1 MANYSNIRNK
11 IISDIKP
18 NNNQEITGQIMQDT
32 LLQMVSLLQ
41 DGGYLFKG
49 GATTTTNP
57 IVGDS
62 NVFYLASVKGTYANF
77 GGLQVNDNELAAL
90 VYNGSW
96 SKISIDN
103 QIAHLKDIWNVEYLP
118 VFFLRVEFSNDTIAK
133 ISIDD
138 VITTDFEAIID
149 DFINKTAF
157 IFAYNS
163 VNGSSEVNE
172 FLSPVSVRKTEAG
185 DSVEFIFDGIN
196 RNRYRVVVNYK
207 DLSIQNQARQL
218 IFLPNVST
226 LQDGLMSKEDK
237 EKLDTLYTDFTDL
250 TPEVVTMDDYEDD
263 DSPTMG
269 IIVHDRSGGTT
280 KKVKNSGVLLNDLL
294 RKDQFPVATSSKI
307 GGIKSGGGFI
317 TVDTDGIVKVNRSQT
332 ADNSE
337 NDENGDNIVYTY
349 AKKADLPGIATSTVA
364 GIIKGG
370 GDIAVAAD
378 GSVTVNNAG
387 VAQMA
392 MQDSS
397 GRVIVNTYVPKTQ
410 VATSSAAG
418 LVKSGND
425 ISVASDGTVTVTSA
439 TTVDNVPAATSSKI
453 GGVKSGG
460 DILVSST
467 GEVTVNNAASAEE
480 AVHATRADNATNVT
494 NVPVATTSKIGGIKA
509 GANITVDSNGGVRI
523 TYAEVAGSASTADE
537 ATTATYAQNATY
549 DNAGNKIVDTYAKK
563 TELPKIATSTVA
575 GIIKGGG
582 DIAVGN
588 DGSVTVN
595 NSAFAMQANLANS
608 ALRDGTGAQIDTTY
622 LRYSRASAHGRYYKF
637 LTLKRGPEKG
647 IIRFG
652 IESPLMGYADYMVNW
667 TYDTNTEKGMNL
679 YCLFSTNAQMYNRVK
694 LVRTGNDTFDVY
706 FESNAGNDYPAFVFM
721 GEGGTTESRSITN
734 YIVSTVSAIPENIYK
749 ESAGTSAYFHNDV
762 YVLRDYAKGDPIL
775 KFISPGHIEKWIRL
789 NRTNNHLEIVDSNGS
804 LTELYA
810 SSFVG
815 DLKGTADKAASL
827 SFSNSDDAINIDNY
841 PQADYGVIPIW
852 LNTAEADGY
861 PPGREGLVF
870 QAKYRSEQ
878 GSSGT
883 EYVDCLTQFYVGNE
897 GVRHRTI
904 VDYDEATK
912 FENTPWSKI
921 NDDCYFNLGTATVA
935 SSTSSS
941 AGVTFTGSSAF
952 SSIRTLLDGLSL
964 ATMSNAMPNIFLGF
978 SLDTGN
984 GITHYIRTNVSSIS
998 RLSNGNYALFA
1009 MYQNPLFGDENYVN
1023 VLRISITPSSYSC
1036 QTLKS
1041 L

>member
-1 MANYSNIRNK
+1 MTR
-11 IISDIKP
+11 IKKLKE
-18 NNNQEITGQIMQDT
+18 N
-32 LLQMVSLLQ
+32 
-41 DGGYLFKG
+41 
-49 GATTTTNP
+49 GATIYPAT
-57 IVGDS
+57 ILDAVVDS
-62 NVFYLASVKGTYANF
+62 K
-77 GGLQVNDNELAAL
+77 
-90 VYNGSW
+90 
-96 SKISIDN
+96 
-103 QIAHLKDIWNVEYLP
+103 
-118 VFFLRVEFSNDTIAK
+118 
-133 ISIDD
+133 
-138 VITTDFEAIID
+138 
-149 DFINKTAF
+149 
-157 IFAYNS
+157 
-163 VNGSSEVNE
+163 
-172 FLSPVSVRKTEAG
+172 
-185 DSVEFIFDGIN
+185 
-196 RNRYRVVVNYK
+196 
-207 DLSIQNQARQL
+207 
-218 IFLPNVST
+218 
-226 LQDGLMSKEDK
+226 
-237 EKLDTLYTDFTDL
+237 
-250 TPEVVTMDDYEDD
+250 
-263 DSPTMG
+263 
-269 IIVHDRSGGTT
+269 
-280 KKVKNSGVLLNDLL
+280 
-294 RKDQFPVATSSKI
+294 
-307 GGIKSGGGFI
+307 
-317 TVDTDGIVKVNRSQT
+317 
-332 ADNSE
+332 
-337 NDENGDNIVYTY
+337 
-349 AKKADLPGIATSTVA
+349 TSTP
-364 GIIKGG
+364 I
-370 GDIAVAAD
+370 
-378 GSVTVNNAG
+378 T
-387 VAQMA
+387 
-392 MQDSS
+392 
-397 GRVIVNTYVPKTQ
+397 KT
-410 VATSSAAG
+410 
-418 LVKSGND
+418 
-425 ISVASDGTVTVTSA
+425 
-439 TTVDNVPAATSSKI
+439 
-453 GGVKSGG
+453 
-460 DILVSST
+460 
-467 GEVTVNNAASAEE
+467 
-480 AVHATRADNATNVT
+480 R
-494 NVPVATTSKIGGIKA
+494 
-509 GANITVDSNGGVRI
+509 
-523 TYAEVAGSASTADE
+523 
-537 ATTATYAQNATY
+537 
-549 DNAGNKIVDTYAKK
+549 
-563 TELPKIATSTVA
+563 
-575 GIIKGGG
+575 
-582 DIAVGN
+582 
-588 DGSVTVN
+588 
-595 NSAFAMQANLANS
+595 
-608 ALRDGTGAQIDTTY
+608 

-827 SFSNSDDAINIDNY
+827 SFSNSDSAINIDNY

-978 SLDTGN
+978 SLDVGN

>member
-237 EKLDTLYTDFTDL
+237 TKLDGIEVGANKYTL
-250 TPEVVTMDDYEDD
+250 
-263 DSPTMG
+263 
-269 IIVHDRSGGTT
+269 
-280 KKVKNSGVLLNDLL
+280 
-294 RKDQFPVATSSKI
+294 PVASDSTL

-364 GIIKGG
+364 GIVKSGG
-370 GDIAVAAD
+370 NITVASD

-392 MQDSS
+392 QQDSS

-410 VATSSAAG
+410 IATSSAAG

-425 ISVASDGTVTVTSA
+425 ITVASDGTVTVNSA
-439 TTVDNVPAATSSKI
+439 TTVDNIPAATSSKI
-453 GGVKSGG
+453 GGIKSGG
-460 DILVSST
+460 DVLVSSS
-467 GEVTVNNAASAEE
+467 GVVTVNNAASAEE
-480 AVHATRADNATNVT
+480 AVHATTADNATNVT

-509 GANITVDSNGGVRI
+509 GANISVSSDGSVII
-523 TYAEVAGSASTADE
+523 TYADVAGSASTADE

-575 GIIKGGG
+575 GIIKGRG
-582 DIAVGN
+582 DIAVAA

-608 ALRDGTGAQIDTTY
+608 ALRDGAGAQINTTY
-622 LRYSRASAHGRYYKF
+622 LTAAAV
-637 LTLKRGPEKG
+637 T
-647 IIRFG
+647 
-652 IESPLMGYADYMVNW
+652 
-667 TYDTNTEKGMNL
+667 
-679 YCLFSTNAQMYNRVK
+679 
-694 LVRTGNDTFDVY
+694 DV
-706 FESNAGNDYPAFVFM
+706 
-721 GEGGTTESRSITN
+721 T
-734 YIVSTVSAIPENIYK
+734 
-749 ESAGTSAYFHNDV
+749 
-762 YVLRDYAKGDPIL
+762 DYA
-775 KFISPGHIEKWIRL
+775 
-789 NRTNNHLEIVDSNGS
+789 EI
-804 LTELYA
+804 
-810 SSFVG
+810 
-815 DLKGTADKAASL
+815 
-827 SFSNSDDAINIDNY
+827 
-841 PQADYGVIPIW
+841 
-852 LNTAEADGY
+852 
-861 PPGREGLVF
+861 
-870 QAKYRSEQ
+870 
-878 GSSGT
+878 
-883 EYVDCLTQFYVGNE
+883 
-897 GVRHRTI
+897 TI
-904 VDYDEATK
+904 
-912 FENTPWSKI
+912 
-921 NDDCYFNLGTATVA
+921 
-935 SSTSSS
+935 
-941 AGVTFTGSSAF
+941 
-952 SSIRTLLDGLSL
+952 
-964 ATMSNAMPNIFLGF
+964 
-978 SLDTGN
+978 
-984 GITHYIRTNVSSIS
+984 
-998 RLSNGNYALFA
+998 
-1009 MYQNPLFGDENYVN
+1009 
-1023 VLRISITPSSYSC
+1023 
-1036 QTLKS
+1036 
-1041 L
+1041 

>member
-1 MANYSNIRNK
+1 M
-11 IISDIKP
+11 
-18 NNNQEITGQIMQDT
+18 
-32 LLQMVSLLQ
+32 
-41 DGGYLFKG
+41 
-49 GATTTTNP
+49 
-57 IVGDS
+57 
-62 NVFYLASVKGTYANF
+62 
-77 GGLQVNDNELAAL
+77 AAL

-237 EKLDTLYTDFTDL
+237 TKLDGIEVGANKYTL
-250 TPEVVTMDDYEDD
+250 
-263 DSPTMG
+263 
-269 IIVHDRSGGTT
+269 
-280 KKVKNSGVLLNDLL
+280 
-294 RKDQFPVATSSKI
+294 PVASDSTL

-364 GIIKGG
+364 GIVKSGG
-370 GDIAVAAD
+370 NITVASD

-392 MQDSS
+392 QQDSS

-410 VATSSAAG
+410 IATSSAAG

-425 ISVASDGTVTVTSA
+425 ITVASDGTVTVNSA
-439 TTVDNVPAATSSKI
+439 TTVDNIPAATSSKI
-453 GGVKSGG
+453 GGIKSGG
-460 DILVSST
+460 DVLVSSS
-467 GEVTVNNAASAEE
+467 GVVTVNNAASAEE
-480 AVHATRADNATNVT
+480 AVHATTADNATNVT

-509 GANITVDSNGGVRI
+509 GANISVSSDGSVII
-523 TYAEVAGSASTADE
+523 TYADVAGSASTADE

-582 DIAVGN
+582 DIAVAA

-608 ALRDGTGAQIDTTY
+608 ALRDGAGAQINTTY
-622 LRYSRASAHGRYYKF
+622 LTAAAV
-637 LTLKRGPEKG
+637 T
-647 IIRFG
+647 
-652 IESPLMGYADYMVNW
+652 
-667 TYDTNTEKGMNL
+667 
-679 YCLFSTNAQMYNRVK
+679 
-694 LVRTGNDTFDVY
+694 DV
-706 FESNAGNDYPAFVFM
+706 
-721 GEGGTTESRSITN
+721 T
-734 YIVSTVSAIPENIYK
+734 
-749 ESAGTSAYFHNDV
+749 
-762 YVLRDYAKGDPIL
+762 DYA
-775 KFISPGHIEKWIRL
+775 
-789 NRTNNHLEIVDSNGS
+789 EI
-804 LTELYA
+804 
-810 SSFVG
+810 
-815 DLKGTADKAASL
+815 
-827 SFSNSDDAINIDNY
+827 
-841 PQADYGVIPIW
+841 
-852 LNTAEADGY
+852 
-861 PPGREGLVF
+861 
-870 QAKYRSEQ
+870 
-878 GSSGT
+878 
-883 EYVDCLTQFYVGNE
+883 
-897 GVRHRTI
+897 TI
-904 VDYDEATK
+904 
-912 FENTPWSKI
+912 
-921 NDDCYFNLGTATVA
+921 
-935 SSTSSS
+935 
-941 AGVTFTGSSAF
+941 
-952 SSIRTLLDGLSL
+952 
-964 ATMSNAMPNIFLGF
+964 
-978 SLDTGN
+978 
-984 GITHYIRTNVSSIS
+984 
-998 RLSNGNYALFA
+998 
-1009 MYQNPLFGDENYVN
+1009 
-1023 VLRISITPSSYSC
+1023 
-1036 QTLKS
+1036 
-1041 L
+1041 

>member
-118 VFFLRVEFSNDTIAK
+118 VLFLRVEFSNDTIAK

-138 VITTDFEAIID
+138 VITTDFEAFID

-226 LQDGLMSKEDK
+226 LRDGLMSKEDK

-349 AKKADLPGIATSTVA
+349 AKK
-364 GIIKGG
+364 
-370 GDIAVAAD
+370 
-378 GSVTVNNAG
+378 
-387 VAQMA
+387 
-392 MQDSS
+392 
-397 GRVIVNTYVPKTQ
+397 
-410 VATSSAAG
+410 
-418 LVKSGND
+418 
-425 ISVASDGTVTVTSA
+425 
-439 TTVDNVPAATSSKI
+439 
-453 GGVKSGG
+453 
-460 DILVSST
+460 
-467 GEVTVNNAASAEE
+467 
-480 AVHATRADNATNVT
+480 
-494 NVPVATTSKIGGIKA
+494 
-509 GANITVDSNGGVRI
+509 
-523 TYAEVAGSASTADE
+523 
-537 ATTATYAQNATY
+537 
-549 DNAGNKIVDTYAKK
+549 

-622 LRYSRASAHGRYYKF
+622 LRYSRASGHGRYYKF
-637 LTLKRGPEKG
+637 LTLERGLEKG

-679 YCLFSTNAQMYNRVK
+679 YCLFSTNAQMYNLVK

-706 FESNAGNDYPAFVFM
+706 FESNAGNDCPAFVFM
-721 GEGGTTESRSITN
+721 GEGGRTESNYITS
-734 YIVSTVSAIPENIYK
+734 YIVSIVSAIPENIYK

-789 NRTNNHLEIVDSNGS
+789 NRTNNHLEIVDSNRS

-878 GSSGT
+878 GSPST

-904 VDYDEATK
+904 FDYDEATK

-941 AGVTFTGSSAF
+941 AGVTFTGSNAF

-998 RLSNGNYALFA
+998 RLSNGNYVLFA

-1023 VLRISITPSSYSC
+1023 VLRISITLSSYSC

>member
-138 VITTDFEAIID
+138 VITSDFEAIID

-237 EKLDTLYTDFTDL
+237 TKLDGIEVGANKYTL
-250 TPEVVTMDDYEDD
+250 
-263 DSPTMG
+263 
-269 IIVHDRSGGTT
+269 
-280 KKVKNSGVLLNDLL
+280 
-294 RKDQFPVATSSKI
+294 PVASDSTL

-349 AKKADLPGIATSTVA
+349 AKKADLPKIATSTVA

-392 MQDSS
+392 QQDSS
-397 GRVIVNTYVPKTQ
+397 GRAIVNTYVPKTQ
-410 VATSSAAG
+410 IATSSAAG

-425 ISVASDGTVTVTSA
+425 ITVASDGTVTVNSA
-439 TTVDNVPAATSSKI
+439 TTVDNIPAATSSKI
-453 GGVKSGG
+453 GGIKSGG
-460 DILVSST
+460 DVLVSSS
-467 GEVTVNNAASAEE
+467 GVVTVNNAASAEE
-480 AVHATRADNATNVT
+480 AVHATTADNATNVT

-509 GANITVDSNGGVRI
+509 GANISVSSDGSVII
-523 TYAEVAGSASTADE
+523 TYADVAGSASTADE

-582 DIAVGN
+582 DIAVAADGSVTVNNAGVAQMAQQDSSGRAIVNTYVPKTQIATSSAAGLVKSGN
-588 DGSVTVN
+588 DITVASDGTVTVNSATTVDNIPAATSSKIGGIKSGGDVLVSSSGVVTVNNAASAEEAVHATTADNATNVTNVPVATTSKIGGIKAGANISVSSDGSVTVN

-608 ALRDGTGAQIDTTY
+608 ALRDGAGAQINTTY
-622 LRYSRASAHGRYYKF
+622 LTAAAV
-637 LTLKRGPEKG
+637 TDVT
-647 IIRFG
+647 
-652 IESPLMGYADYMVNW
+652 DYN
-667 TYDTNTEKGMNL
+667 E
-679 YCLFSTNAQMYNRVK
+679 
-694 LVRTGNDTFDVY
+694 
-706 FESNAGNDYPAFVFM
+706 
-721 GEGGTTESRSITN
+721 IT
-734 YIVSTVSAIPENIYK
+734 I
-749 ESAGTSAYFHNDV
+749 
-762 YVLRDYAKGDPIL
+762 
-775 KFISPGHIEKWIRL
+775 
-789 NRTNNHLEIVDSNGS
+789 
-804 LTELYA
+804 
-810 SSFVG
+810 
-815 DLKGTADKAASL
+815 
-827 SFSNSDDAINIDNY
+827 
-841 PQADYGVIPIW
+841 
-852 LNTAEADGY
+852 
-861 PPGREGLVF
+861 
-870 QAKYRSEQ
+870 
-878 GSSGT
+878 
-883 EYVDCLTQFYVGNE
+883 
-897 GVRHRTI
+897 
-904 VDYDEATK
+904 
-912 FENTPWSKI
+912 
-921 NDDCYFNLGTATVA
+921 
-935 SSTSSS
+935 
-941 AGVTFTGSSAF
+941 
-952 SSIRTLLDGLSL
+952 
-964 ATMSNAMPNIFLGF
+964 
-978 SLDTGN
+978 
-984 GITHYIRTNVSSIS
+984 
-998 RLSNGNYALFA
+998 
-1009 MYQNPLFGDENYVN
+1009 
-1023 VLRISITPSSYSC
+1023 
-1036 QTLKS
+1036 
-1041 L
+1041 

>member
-77 GGLQVNDNELAAL
+77 SGLQVNDNELAAL

-96 SKISIDN
+96 SKISIDK
-103 QIAHLKDIWNVEYLP
+103 QIARLKDIWNVEYLP

-163 VNGSSEVNE
+163 VNRSSEVNE

-207 DLSIQNQARQL
+207 NLSIQNQARQL

-226 LQDGLMSKEDK
+226 LQDGLMRKEDK

-622 LRYSRASAHGRYYKF
+622 LRYSRASGHGRYYKF
-637 LTLKRGPEKG
+637 LTLERGLEKG

-721 GEGGTTESRSITN
+721 GEGGTTKSNYITS
-734 YIVSTVSAIPENIYK
+734 YIVSIVSAIPENIYK

-878 GSSGT
+878 GGLSP

-978 SLDTGN
+978 SLNTGN

-1009 MYQNPLFGDENYVN
+1009 MYKNPLFGDENYVN

>member
-103 QIAHLKDIWNVEYLP
+103 RIAHLKDIWNVEYLP

-163 VNGSSEVNE
+163 VNRSSEVNE

-563 TELPKIATSTVA
+563 TELPKI
-575 GIIKGGG
+575 
-582 DIAVGN
+582 
-588 DGSVTVN
+588 
-595 NSAFAMQANLANS
+595 
-608 ALRDGTGAQIDTTY
+608 DTTY
-622 LRYSRASAHGRYYKF
+622 LRYSRASGHGRYYKF
-637 LTLKRGPEKG
+637 LTLERGLEKG

-679 YCLFSTNAQMYNRVK
+679 YCLFSTNAKMYNRVK

-706 FESNAGNDYPAFVFM
+706 FESDAGNDYPAFVFM
-721 GEGGTTESRSITN
+721 GEGGSTESNYITS
-734 YIVSTVSAIPENIYK
+734 YIVSIVLAIPENIYK

-870 QAKYRSEQ
+870 QAKYISEQ
-878 GSSGT
+878 GSASA

-998 RLSNGNYALFA
+998 RLSNGNYVLFA

-1023 VLRISITPSSYSC
+1023 VLRISIMPSSYSC

>member
-370 GDIAVAAD
+370 GDIAVGNDGSVTVNNSAFAMQANLANSALRDGTGAQIDTTYLRYSRASAHGRYYKFLTLERGPEKGIIRFGIESPLMGYADYMVNWTYDTNTEKGMNLYCLFSTNAQMYNRVKLVRTGNDTFDVYFESNAGNDYPAFVFMGEGGTTESNCITSYIVSTVSAIPENIYKESAGTSAYFHNDVYVLRDYAKGDPILKFISPGHIEKWIRLNRTNNHLEIVDSNGSLTELYASSFVGDLKGTADEATTATYAQNATYDNAGNKIVDTYAKKTELPKIATSTVAGIIKGGGDIAVAAD

-537 ATTATYAQNATY
+537 
-549 DNAGNKIVDTYAKK
+549 
-563 TELPKIATSTVA
+563 
-575 GIIKGGG
+575 
-582 DIAVGN
+582 
-588 DGSVTVN
+588 
-595 NSAFAMQANLANS
+595 
-608 ALRDGTGAQIDTTY
+608 
-622 LRYSRASAHGRYYKF
+622 
-637 LTLKRGPEKG
+637 
-647 IIRFG
+647 
-652 IESPLMGYADYMVNW
+652 
-667 TYDTNTEKGMNL
+667 
-679 YCLFSTNAQMYNRVK
+679 
-694 LVRTGNDTFDVY
+694 
-706 FESNAGNDYPAFVFM
+706 
-721 GEGGTTESRSITN
+721 
-734 YIVSTVSAIPENIYK
+734 
-749 ESAGTSAYFHNDV
+749 
-762 YVLRDYAKGDPIL
+762 
-775 KFISPGHIEKWIRL
+775 
-789 NRTNNHLEIVDSNGS
+789 
-804 LTELYA
+804 
-810 SSFVG
+810 
-815 DLKGTADKAASL
+815 AASL

>member
-138 VITTDFEAIID
+138 VITIDFEAIID

-237 EKLDTLYTDFTDL
+237 TKLDGIEVGANKYTL
-250 TPEVVTMDDYEDD
+250 
-263 DSPTMG
+263 
-269 IIVHDRSGGTT
+269 
-280 KKVKNSGVLLNDLL
+280 
-294 RKDQFPVATSSKI
+294 PVASDSTL

-370 GDIAVAAD
+370 GDIAVGND

-392 MQDSS
+392 QQDSS

-410 VATSSAAG
+410 IATSSAAG

-425 ISVASDGTVTVTSA
+425 ITVASDGTVTVNSA
-439 TTVDNVPAATSSKI
+439 TTVDNIPAATSSKI
-453 GGVKSGG
+453 GGIKSGG
-460 DILVSST
+460 DVLVSSS
-467 GEVTVNNAASAEE
+467 GVVTVNNAASAEE
-480 AVHATRADNATNVT
+480 AVHATTADNATNVT

-509 GANITVDSNGGVRI
+509 GANISVSSDGSVII
-523 TYAEVAGSASTADE
+523 TYADVAGSASTADE
-537 ATTATYAQNATY
+537 ATNATYAQNATN

-563 TELPKIATSTVA
+563 ADLPGIATSTVA

-595 NSAFAMQANLANS
+595 NAGVAQMAQQDSSGRVIVNTYVPKTQIATSSAAGLVKSGNDITVASDGTVTVNSATTVDNIPAATSSKIGGIKSGGDVLVSSSGVVTVNNAASAEEAVHATTADNATNVTNVPVATTSKIGGIKAGANISVSSDGSVIITYADVAGSASTADEATNATYAQNATNDNAGNKIVDTYAKKADLPGIATSSAAGLVKSGGNITVASDGTVTVNKSLTADVAEEASHASNADVATLASTASIADKAKTVDAATSSKIGGIKSAGDISVDSSGSVTVNNSAFAMQANLANS
-608 ALRDGTGAQIDTTY
+608 ALRDGAGAQINTTY
-622 LRYSRASAHGRYYKF
+622 LKAAAV
-637 LTLKRGPEKG
+637 T
-647 IIRFG
+647 
-652 IESPLMGYADYMVNW
+652 
-667 TYDTNTEKGMNL
+667 
-679 YCLFSTNAQMYNRVK
+679 
-694 LVRTGNDTFDVY
+694 DV
-706 FESNAGNDYPAFVFM
+706 
-721 GEGGTTESRSITN
+721 T
-734 YIVSTVSAIPENIYK
+734 
-749 ESAGTSAYFHNDV
+749 
-762 YVLRDYAKGDPIL
+762 DYA
-775 KFISPGHIEKWIRL
+775 
-789 NRTNNHLEIVDSNGS
+789 EI
-804 LTELYA
+804 
-810 SSFVG
+810 
-815 DLKGTADKAASL
+815 
-827 SFSNSDDAINIDNY
+827 
-841 PQADYGVIPIW
+841 
-852 LNTAEADGY
+852 
-861 PPGREGLVF
+861 
-870 QAKYRSEQ
+870 
-878 GSSGT
+878 
-883 EYVDCLTQFYVGNE
+883 
-897 GVRHRTI
+897 TI
-904 VDYDEATK
+904 
-912 FENTPWSKI
+912 
-921 NDDCYFNLGTATVA
+921 
-935 SSTSSS
+935 
-941 AGVTFTGSSAF
+941 
-952 SSIRTLLDGLSL
+952 
-964 ATMSNAMPNIFLGF
+964 
-978 SLDTGN
+978 
-984 GITHYIRTNVSSIS
+984 
-998 RLSNGNYALFA
+998 
-1009 MYQNPLFGDENYVN
+1009 
-1023 VLRISITPSSYSC
+1023 
-1036 QTLKS
+1036 
-1041 L
+1041 

>member
-237 EKLDTLYTDFTDL
+237 TKLDGIEVGANKYTL
-250 TPEVVTMDDYEDD
+250 
-263 DSPTMG
+263 
-269 IIVHDRSGGTT
+269 
-280 KKVKNSGVLLNDLL
+280 
-294 RKDQFPVATSSKI
+294 PVASDSTL

-364 GIIKGG
+364 GIVKSGG
-370 GDIAVAAD
+370 NITVASD

-392 MQDSS
+392 QQDSS

-410 VATSSAAG
+410 IATSSAAG

-425 ISVASDGTVTVTSA
+425 ITVASDGTVTVNSA
-439 TTVDNVPAATSSKI
+439 TTVDNIPAATSSKI
-453 GGVKSGG
+453 GGIKSGG
-460 DILVSST
+460 DVLVSSS
-467 GEVTVNNAASAEE
+467 GVVTVNNAASAEE
-480 AVHATRADNATNVT
+480 AVHATTADNATNVT

-509 GANITVDSNGGVRI
+509 GANISVSSDGSVII
-523 TYAEVAGSASTADE
+523 TYADVAGSASTADE

-563 TELPKIATSTVA
+563 TELLKIATSTVA

-582 DIAVGN
+582 DIAVAA

-608 ALRDGTGAQIDTTY
+608 ALRDGAGAQINTTY
-622 LRYSRASAHGRYYKF
+622 LTAAAV
-637 LTLKRGPEKG
+637 T
-647 IIRFG
+647 
-652 IESPLMGYADYMVNW
+652 
-667 TYDTNTEKGMNL
+667 
-679 YCLFSTNAQMYNRVK
+679 
-694 LVRTGNDTFDVY
+694 DV
-706 FESNAGNDYPAFVFM
+706 
-721 GEGGTTESRSITN
+721 T
-734 YIVSTVSAIPENIYK
+734 
-749 ESAGTSAYFHNDV
+749 
-762 YVLRDYAKGDPIL
+762 DYA
-775 KFISPGHIEKWIRL
+775 
-789 NRTNNHLEIVDSNGS
+789 EI
-804 LTELYA
+804 
-810 SSFVG
+810 
-815 DLKGTADKAASL
+815 
-827 SFSNSDDAINIDNY
+827 
-841 PQADYGVIPIW
+841 
-852 LNTAEADGY
+852 
-861 PPGREGLVF
+861 
-870 QAKYRSEQ
+870 
-878 GSSGT
+878 
-883 EYVDCLTQFYVGNE
+883 
-897 GVRHRTI
+897 TI
-904 VDYDEATK
+904 
-912 FENTPWSKI
+912 
-921 NDDCYFNLGTATVA
+921 
-935 SSTSSS
+935 
-941 AGVTFTGSSAF
+941 
-952 SSIRTLLDGLSL
+952 
-964 ATMSNAMPNIFLGF
+964 
-978 SLDTGN
+978 
-984 GITHYIRTNVSSIS
+984 
-998 RLSNGNYALFA
+998 
-1009 MYQNPLFGDENYVN
+1009 
-1023 VLRISITPSSYSC
+1023 
-1036 QTLKS
+1036 
-1041 L
+1041 

>member
-149 DFINKTAF
+149 DLINKTAF

-226 LQDGLMSKEDK
+226 FRDGLMSKEDK
-237 EKLDTLYTDFTDL
+237 TKLDGIEVGANKYTL
-250 TPEVVTMDDYEDD
+250 
-263 DSPTMG
+263 
-269 IIVHDRSGGTT
+269 
-280 KKVKNSGVLLNDLL
+280 
-294 RKDQFPVATSSKI
+294 PVATASILGGIKSGGDVSIGTDGTVTVNNATNVENVPVATTSKI
-307 GGIKSGGGFI
+307 GGIKAGANI
-317 TVDTDGIVKVNRSQT
+317 TVDSNGGVRITYAEVAGSAST
-332 ADNSE
+332 ADEATNATYAQ
-337 NDENGDNIVYTY
+337 NATYDNAGNKIVDTY
-349 AKKADLPGIATSTVA
+349 AKKTELPKIATSTVA

-378 GSVTVNNAG
+378 GGVTVNNAG

-494 NVPVATTSKIGGIKA
+494 NVPVATASALGGVKSGEDVEVDSSGI
-509 GANITVDSNGGVRI
+509 ITVHFAEKASEADCDENG
-523 TYAEVAGSASTADE
+523 D
-537 ATTATYAQNATY
+537 
-549 DNAGNKIVDTYAKK
+549 KIVDTYARFD
-563 TELPKIATSTVA
+563 ELPVVATASKAGLVKSGGNITVA
-575 GIIKGGG
+575 SDGTVTVNKSLTA
-582 DIAVGN
+582 DIAEEASHASNADVATLASTASIADNAATADRLNTASNVAGDEDMPDTDSVQSFSGYVGN
-588 DGSVTVN
+588 DKTNKCPILSVTTE
-595 NSAFAMQANLANS
+595 FL
-608 ALRDGTGAQIDTTY
+608 DGTQQLSLQIG
-622 LRYSRASAHGRYYKF
+622 YSAEHG
-637 LTLKRGPEKG
+637 
-647 IIRFG
+647 
-652 IESPLMGYADYMVNW
+652 LMCRIGGRN
-667 TYDTNTEKGMNL
+667 TN
-679 YCLFSTNAQMYNRVK
+679 
-694 LVRTGNDTFDVY
+694 
-706 FESNAGNDYPAFVFM
+706 
-721 GEGGTTESRSITN
+721 GE
-734 YIVSTVSAIPENIYK
+734 
-749 ESAGTSAYFHNDV
+749 F
-762 YVLRDYAKGDPIL
+762 
-775 KFISPGHIEKWIRL
+775 
-789 NRTNNHLEIVDSNGS
+789 
-804 LTELYA
+804 
-810 SSFVG
+810 
-815 DLKGTADKAASL
+815 
-827 SFSNSDDAINIDNY
+827 SFSDWQKI
-841 PQADYGVIPIW
+841 
-852 LNTAEADGY
+852 
-861 PPGREGLVF
+861 
-870 QAKYRSEQ
+870 
-878 GSSGT
+878 
-883 EYVDCLTQFYVGNE
+883 LTQD
-897 GVRHRTI
+897 I
-904 VDYDEATK
+904 
-912 FENTPWSKI
+912 
-921 NDDCYFNLGTATVA
+921 
-935 SSTSSS
+935 
-941 AGVTFTGSSAF
+941 
-952 SSIRTLLDGLSL
+952 
-964 ATMSNAMPNIFLGF
+964 
-978 SLDTGN
+978 
-984 GITHYIRTNVSSIS
+984 
-998 RLSNGNYALFA
+998 
-1009 MYQNPLFGDENYVN
+1009 
-1023 VLRISITPSSYSC
+1023 
-1036 QTLKS
+1036 
-1041 L
+1041 

>member
-226 LQDGLMSKEDK
+226 RKDGLMSKEDK

-307 GGIKSGGGFI
+307 GGIK
-317 TVDTDGIVKVNRSQT
+317 
-332 ADNSE
+332 
-337 NDENGDNIVYTY
+337 
-349 AKKADLPGIATSTVA
+349 
-364 GIIKGG
+364 
-370 GDIAVAAD
+370 
-378 GSVTVNNAG
+378 
-387 VAQMA
+387 
-392 MQDSS
+392 
-397 GRVIVNTYVPKTQ
+397 
-410 VATSSAAG
+410 
-418 LVKSGND
+418 
-425 ISVASDGTVTVTSA
+425 
-439 TTVDNVPAATSSKI
+439 
-453 GGVKSGG
+453 
-460 DILVSST
+460 
-467 GEVTVNNAASAEE
+467 
-480 AVHATRADNATNVT
+480 
-494 NVPVATTSKIGGIKA
+494 A
-509 GANITVDSNGGVRI
+509 GANITVDSN
-523 TYAEVAGSASTADE
+523 
-537 ATTATYAQNATY
+537 
-549 DNAGNKIVDTYAKK
+549 
-563 TELPKIATSTVA
+563 
-575 GIIKGGG
+575 
-582 DIAVGN
+582 
-588 DGSVTVN
+588 GSVTVN

-622 LRYSRASAHGRYYKF
+622 LRYSRASEHGRYYKF
-637 LTLKRGPEKG
+637 LTLERGLEKG

-667 TYDTNTEKGMNL
+667 MYDTNTEKGMNL
-679 YCLFSTNAQMYNRVK
+679 YCLFSTNAKMYNRVK

-721 GEGGTTESRSITN
+721 GEGGTTERRSITN

-762 YVLRDYAKGDPIL
+762 YVLREYAKGDPIL

-878 GSSGT
+878 GSSDT

-904 VDYDEATK
+904 VDYDETTK

-984 GITHYIRTNVSSIS
+984 GITHYIRTNVSSII
-998 RLSNGNYALFA
+998 RFSNGNYVLFA

>member
-370 GDIAVAAD
+370 GDIAVVAD

-480 AVHATRADNATNVT
+480 AVHATMADNATNVT

-622 LRYSRASAHGRYYKF
+622 LRYSRASAYGRYYKF
-637 LTLKRGPEKG
+637 LTLERGPEKG

-721 GEGGTTESRSITN
+721 GEGGTTESNHITS

-815 DLKGTADKAASL
+815 DLKGTADKATSL

-852 LNTAEADGY
+852 LNTAQADGY

-878 GSSGT
+878 GSTGT

-984 GITHYIRTNVSSIS
+984 GITHYIWTNVSSIS
-998 RLSNGNYALFA
+998 RLSKGNYALFA

>member
-1 MANYSNIRNK
+1 MAR
-11 IISDIKP
+11 IKKLK
-18 NNNQEITGQIMQDT
+18 E
-32 LLQMVSLLQ
+32 
-41 DGGYLFKG
+41 
-49 GATTTTNP
+49 
-57 IVGDS
+57 
-62 NVFYLASVKGTYANF
+62 
-77 GGLQVNDNELAAL
+77 
-90 VYNGSW
+90 NGSTIYPATISEAVVDPETGEKW
-96 SKISIDN
+96 S
-103 QIAHLKDIWNVEYLP
+103 
-118 VFFLRVEFSNDTIAK
+118 
-133 ISIDD
+133 
-138 VITTDFEAIID
+138 
-149 DFINKTAF
+149 
-157 IFAYNS
+157 
-163 VNGSSEVNE
+163 
-172 FLSPVSVRKTEAG
+172 
-185 DSVEFIFDGIN
+185 
-196 RNRYRVVVNYK
+196 
-207 DLSIQNQARQL
+207 
-218 IFLPNVST
+218 
-226 LQDGLMSKEDK
+226 
-237 EKLDTLYTDFTDL
+237 
-250 TPEVVTMDDYEDD
+250 
-263 DSPTMG
+263 
-269 IIVHDRSGGTT
+269 
-280 KKVKNSGVLLNDLL
+280 
-294 RKDQFPVATSSKI
+294 
-307 GGIKSGGGFI
+307 
-317 TVDTDGIVKVNRSQT
+317 
-332 ADNSE
+332 
-337 NDENGDNIVYTY
+337 
-349 AKKADLPGIATSTVA
+349 
-364 GIIKGG
+364 
-370 GDIAVAAD
+370 
-378 GSVTVNNAG
+378 
-387 VAQMA
+387 
-392 MQDSS
+392 SS
-397 GRVIVNTYVPKTQ
+397 GLRHVR
-410 VATSSAAG
+410 AT
-418 LVKSGND
+418 
-425 ISVASDGTVTVTSA
+425 
-439 TTVDNVPAATSSKI
+439 
-453 GGVKSGG
+453 
-460 DILVSST
+460 
-467 GEVTVNNAASAEE
+467 
-480 AVHATRADNATNVT
+480 
-494 NVPVATTSKIGGIKA
+494 
-509 GANITVDSNGGVRI
+509 
-523 TYAEVAGSASTADE
+523 
-537 ATTATYAQNATY
+537 
-549 DNAGNKIVDTYAKK
+549 
-563 TELPKIATSTVA
+563 
-575 GIIKGGG
+575 
-582 DIAVGN
+582 
-588 DGSVTVN
+588 
-595 NSAFAMQANLANS
+595 
-608 ALRDGTGAQIDTTY
+608 
-622 LRYSRASAHGRYYKF
+622 AHGRYYKF
-637 LTLKRGPEKG
+637 LSIARNVEKG
-647 IIRFG
+647 IVRFS
-652 IESPLMGYADYMVNW
+652 ISSPLMGYADYMVNW

-721 GEGGTTESRSITN
+721 GEGGTPKSSYITN
-734 YIVSTVSAIPENIYK
+734 YIVSIVSAIPENIYK

-815 DLKGTADKAASL
+815 DLKGTTDKAASL

>member
-237 EKLDTLYTDFTDL
+237 TKLDGIEVGANKYTL
-250 TPEVVTMDDYEDD
+250 
-263 DSPTMG
+263 
-269 IIVHDRSGGTT
+269 
-280 KKVKNSGVLLNDLL
+280 
-294 RKDQFPVATSSKI
+294 PVATASI
-307 GGIKSGGGFI
+307 LGGIKSGGNI
-317 TVDTDGIVKVNRSQT
+317 TVAS
-332 ADNSE
+332 
-337 NDENGDNIVYTY
+337 
-349 AKKADLPGIATSTVA
+349 
-364 GIIKGG
+364 
-370 GDIAVAAD
+370 D

-392 MQDSS
+392 QQDSS

-410 VATSSAAG
+410 IATSSAAG

-425 ISVASDGTVTVTSA
+425 ITVASDGTVTVNSA
-439 TTVDNVPAATSSKI
+439 TTVDNIPAATSSKI
-453 GGVKSGG
+453 GGIKSGG
-460 DILVSST
+460 DVLVSSS
-467 GEVTVNNAASAEE
+467 GVVTVNNAASAEE
-480 AVHATRADNATNVT
+480 AVHATTADNATNVT

-509 GANITVDSNGGVRI
+509 GANISVSSDGSVII
-523 TYAEVAGSASTADE
+523 TYADVAGSASTADE

-582 DIAVGN
+582 DIAVAA

-608 ALRDGTGAQIDTTY
+608 ALRDGAGAQINTTY
-622 LRYSRASAHGRYYKF
+622 LTAAAV
-637 LTLKRGPEKG
+637 TDVT
-647 IIRFG
+647 
-652 IESPLMGYADYMVNW
+652 DY
-667 TYDTNTEKGMNL
+667 E
-679 YCLFSTNAQMYNRVK
+679 
-694 LVRTGNDTFDVY
+694 
-706 FESNAGNDYPAFVFM
+706 E
-721 GEGGTTESRSITN
+721 IT
-734 YIVSTVSAIPENIYK
+734 I
-749 ESAGTSAYFHNDV
+749 
-762 YVLRDYAKGDPIL
+762 
-775 KFISPGHIEKWIRL
+775 
-789 NRTNNHLEIVDSNGS
+789 
-804 LTELYA
+804 
-810 SSFVG
+810 
-815 DLKGTADKAASL
+815 
-827 SFSNSDDAINIDNY
+827 
-841 PQADYGVIPIW
+841 
-852 LNTAEADGY
+852 
-861 PPGREGLVF
+861 
-870 QAKYRSEQ
+870 
-878 GSSGT
+878 
-883 EYVDCLTQFYVGNE
+883 
-897 GVRHRTI
+897 
-904 VDYDEATK
+904 
-912 FENTPWSKI
+912 
-921 NDDCYFNLGTATVA
+921 
-935 SSTSSS
+935 
-941 AGVTFTGSSAF
+941 
-952 SSIRTLLDGLSL
+952 
-964 ATMSNAMPNIFLGF
+964 
-978 SLDTGN
+978 
-984 GITHYIRTNVSSIS
+984 
-998 RLSNGNYALFA
+998 
-1009 MYQNPLFGDENYVN
+1009 
-1023 VLRISITPSSYSC
+1023 
-1036 QTLKS
+1036 
-1041 L
+1041 

>member
-237 EKLDTLYTDFTDL
+237 TKLDGIEVGANKYTL
-250 TPEVVTMDDYEDD
+250 
-263 DSPTMG
+263 
-269 IIVHDRSGGTT
+269 
-280 KKVKNSGVLLNDLL
+280 
-294 RKDQFPVATSSKI
+294 PVASDSTL

-364 GIIKGG
+364 GIVKSGG
-370 GDIAVAAD
+370 NITVASD

-392 MQDSS
+392 QQDSS

-410 VATSSAAG
+410 IATSSAAG

-425 ISVASDGTVTVTSA
+425 ITVASDGTVTVNSA
-439 TTVDNVPAATSSKI
+439 TTVDNIPAATSSKI
-453 GGVKSGG
+453 GGIKSGG
-460 DILVSST
+460 DVLVSSS
-467 GEVTVNNAASAEE
+467 GVVTVNNAASAEE
-480 AVHATRADNATNVT
+480 AVHATTADNATNVT

-509 GANITVDSNGGVRI
+509 GANISVSSDGSVII
-523 TYAEVAGSASTADE
+523 TYADVAGSASTADE

-582 DIAVGN
+582 DIAVAA

-608 ALRDGTGAQIDTTY
+608 ALRDGAGAQINTTY
-622 LRYSRASAHGRYYKF
+622 LTAAAV
-637 LTLKRGPEKG
+637 T
-647 IIRFG
+647 
-652 IESPLMGYADYMVNW
+652 
-667 TYDTNTEKGMNL
+667 
-679 YCLFSTNAQMYNRVK
+679 
-694 LVRTGNDTFDVY
+694 DV
-706 FESNAGNDYPAFVFM
+706 
-721 GEGGTTESRSITN
+721 T
-734 YIVSTVSAIPENIYK
+734 
-749 ESAGTSAYFHNDV
+749 
-762 YVLRDYAKGDPIL
+762 DYA
-775 KFISPGHIEKWIRL
+775 
-789 NRTNNHLEIVDSNGS
+789 EI
-804 LTELYA
+804 
-810 SSFVG
+810 
-815 DLKGTADKAASL
+815 
-827 SFSNSDDAINIDNY
+827 
-841 PQADYGVIPIW
+841 
-852 LNTAEADGY
+852 
-861 PPGREGLVF
+861 
-870 QAKYRSEQ
+870 
-878 GSSGT
+878 
-883 EYVDCLTQFYVGNE
+883 
-897 GVRHRTI
+897 TI
-904 VDYDEATK
+904 
-912 FENTPWSKI
+912 
-921 NDDCYFNLGTATVA
+921 
-935 SSTSSS
+935 
-941 AGVTFTGSSAF
+941 
-952 SSIRTLLDGLSL
+952 
-964 ATMSNAMPNIFLGF
+964 
-978 SLDTGN
+978 
-984 GITHYIRTNVSSIS
+984 
-998 RLSNGNYALFA
+998 
-1009 MYQNPLFGDENYVN
+1009 
-1023 VLRISITPSSYSC
+1023 
-1036 QTLKS
+1036 
-1041 L
+1041 

>member
-49 GATTTTNP
+49 CATTNP

-103 QIAHLKDIWNVEYLP
+103 KIAHLKDIWNVEYLP

-563 TELPKIATSTVA
+563 TELLKIATSTVA

-637 LTLKRGPEKG
+637 LTLERGPEKG

-679 YCLFSTNAQMYNRVK
+679 YCLFSTNAQMYNHVK

-721 GEGGTTESRSITN
+721 GEGGTTESNHITS